1 MWQALFTLLL
11 LNGCAG
17 IDPSQGRME
26 LEKAQGEHYASLKA
40 ALQDRVVDYRMLGD
54 APQTVALTK
63 KSPTVPLE
71 GQARAAFALVEV
83 PLKAK
88 GLAAESEGR
97 FYGKESLSLVLP
109 RVYYLRGG
117 KLQELV
123 PEKQSHS
130 SSFSSCA
137 TSSARYR
144 LDKLRPRERVL
155 LVLASVPGDKTSLG
169 VLSPKNVFFKGS
181 EIRPGC
187 LSGPTIQVHANYL
200 GNINLLL
207 TGVGGR

>member
-1 MWQALFTLLL
+1 MLQFLLTLVFLS
-11 LNGCAG
+11 GCAG

-26 LEKAQGEHYASLKA
+26 LEKAEGEHYASLRA

-54 APQTVALTK
+54 TLQTVALTK
-63 KSPTVPLE
+63 KSPTVPFE

-83 PLKAK
+83 PLKART
-88 GLAAESEGR
+88 LATESEGR

-123 PEKQSHS
+123 PEKQSFS

-155 LVLASVPGDKTSLG
+155 LVLASVPKDKTALG
-169 VLSPKNVFFKGS
+169 VLSPKNPFFKES
-181 EIRPGC
+181 ELRPGC
-187 LSGPTIQVHANYL
+187 LTGPTIHVHANYL